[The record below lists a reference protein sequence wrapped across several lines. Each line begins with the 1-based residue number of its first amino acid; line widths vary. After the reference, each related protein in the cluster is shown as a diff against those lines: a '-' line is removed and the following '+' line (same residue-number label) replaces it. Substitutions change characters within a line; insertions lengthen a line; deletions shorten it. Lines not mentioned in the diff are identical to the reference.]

1 MMMAEDE
8 RATRSTRS
16 IFSDGEEYHPFAI
29 RLTKGDGSK
38 VEYNLGCGLSLRDLI
53 LVLGCYAVFYSVLIG
68 FSSILLKGAI
78 DTADTSTLLWAFF
91 VIGLIFG
98 GLVGVAVKIGTNY
111 QDDLKQRQLEAEK
124 EKLRRRTQ
132 ENILP

>member
-1 MMMAEDE
+1 MTAEDE
-8 RATRSTRS
+8 YTTQSTRS
-16 IFSDGEEYHPFAI
+16 VCLGGEDYRPFAI
-29 RLTKGDGSK
+29 RLTKGDGSR

-53 LVLGCYAVFYSVLIG
+53 LVLGCYAVFYSGLLG

-78 DTADTSTLLWAFF
+78 DTAGTSTLLWAFF

-98 GLVGVAVKIGTNY
+98 GLVGVAVKIGTKY
-111 QDDLKQRQLEAEK
+111 QDDLKQTQLEAER
-124 EKLRRRTQ
+124 EKLRKSTQ